1 MADGADKHDSGE
13 LRHGIVPAQALLHG
27 LERVI
32 RLMLLYP
39 QGLSILLGHVPP
51 PSSLVLLSAFP
62 PKAFDS
68 MGIHSSRRPYE
79 ERVTEMSAW
88 IDDVIRQSGG
98 WGHICHCVRL
108 WQHEHPGTWNMV
120 AEHIRNV
127 RPRSGRS
134 EERALRQ
141 IADKYCVSVKTVT
154 RRRRQF
160 AGLLAASVLAT
171 PASMAVDWP

>member
-1 MADGADKHDSGE
+1 M
-13 LRHGIVPAQALLHG
+13 LLND

-39 QGLSILLGHVPP
+39 QGLSILLGHVSP
-51 PSSLVLLSAFP
+51 PSSLELLSAFP
-62 PKAFDS
+62 AKSFDS
-68 MGIHSSRRPYE
+68 MGIHAGRQPYE
-79 ERVTEMSAW
+79 ERVTELSSW

-98 WGHICHCVRL
+98 WGHINQSVRL
-108 WQHEHPGTWNMV
+108 WQHEHKETWNMV

-127 RPRSGRS
+127 KSRRGYA

-141 IADKYCVSVKTVT
+141 IANKYCVSVKTVT

-160 AGLLAASVLAT
+160 AGLLAGSILAT
-171 PASMAVDWP
+171 PRAS